1 MALTTTIT
9 PAKIAI
15 ALGKD
20 APATGSIQEQQWQ
33 QFINDALMLIQ
44 ARVDAL
50 AVDETTIA
58 AAKLDYVIREA
69 VTDHIRRP
77 DNATQVTIQVD
88 DGQSSKTYRS
98 GAGRV
103 AIIDEWWTLLGLT
116 GSAGQAFNIDTAVAN
131 TFHQPWCALSLGA
144 TYCSCGA
151 DLTGS
156 YPLWEY

>member
-1 MALTTTIT
+1 MSLTTTIT

-20 APATGSIQEQQWQ
+20 APSNGSIQEQQWQ
-33 QFINDALMLIQ
+33 QFIDDALMLIQ
-44 ARVDAL
+44 DRVDEL
-50 AVDETTIA
+50 QYDESKIS

-69 VTDHIRRP
+69 VVDHVRRP
-77 DNATQVTIQVD
+77 DNATQVTVQVD
-88 DGQSSKTYRS
+88 DGQTSKTYRT

-103 AIIDEWWTLLGLT
+103 TILDEWWTMLGLT
-116 GSAGQAFNIDTAVAN
+116 GETGQAYAVDTVPCDS
-131 TFHQPWCALSLGA
+131 THQPWCSLLMGA
-144 TYCSCGA
+144 TYCSCGV